1 MKKLFFI
8 YFLILSTNLFA
19 QDIIIITDG
28 NEIKSKVIEITSK
41 TIKYKKFDYLDG
53 PIRNIN
59 ISNVFMVIYENGER
73 EKFTT
78 LQNEEKKTSK
88 PQENVTIE
96 NKPIIINHGN
106 SEQLEDDLE
115 KEKIPNKI
123 NKDIVENNQNE
134 SIEIQYQSK
143 TSSINTQNTISEN
156 KVQTETNKVKPLKTD
171 YNGKYSFLSLGYG
184 NSYGGL
190 GMMGQWRVGQEFGFG
205 MHAGV
210 GYFPNAKYL
219 ASIGAKLF
227 LYKGLYFNIQYGR
240 TGWEQLSTYT
250 NENSDL
256 ESHVLKGYSYMV
268 GADWVWGKKK
278 KVGLNLGIGITKN
291 NNVKHFVS
299 MEKTLAIDVGLV
311 FR

>member
-1 MKKLFFI
+1 M
-8 YFLILSTNLFA
+8 STNLFA

>member
-1 MKKLFFI
+1 
-8 YFLILSTNLFA
+8 LSTNLFA

-53 PIRNIN
+53 QIRNIN